1 MMTTTAP
8 LMLCDRTRCTTPN
21 IHSLMLPS
29 GGLAIDFQV
38 YKQDKQNATAL
49 VSKGIATI
57 NALIV
62 ERDEANNQVLELDE
76 RLAQM
81 TKERDEALAQLA
93 KKTKTKAPKK
103 PKAVPKYV
111 SNAGANAK
119 AQRRLQGAGKLEP
132 FREGGCRCRVW
143 GNGLGNQCHAKGKTE
158 DGFCL
163 AHSKKIAVAPDNQWC
178 MGFYDT
184 ARPEKWGECG
194 VCPND
199 RKAGNTIPWKMDE
212 ETFTKAFSELNLLDK
227 KGQVQ
232 LDLEDAEGS
241 EGSDQE
247 VEVEVAPAVPA
258 VEVAPAGELIEGQ
271 PIAGCQEVNFPIPGG
286 DVNGLLGQEDLEQ
299 PFEDEDDDASSTATL
314 ELSDGENSENSGD
327 SNEDF
332 GDLGY

>member
-29 GGLAIDFQV
+29 GALAIDFAV
-38 YKQDKQNATAL
+38 YQAHKKDATAL
-49 VSKGIATI
+49 VGKGIATI
-57 NALIV
+57 QRLSK
-62 ERDEANNQVLELDE
+62 ERDDANNLLLEMDE

-81 TKERDEALAQLA
+81 TKERDEALALLA
-93 KKTKTKAPKK
+93 KTKKTKTKAPKK

-111 SNAGANAK
+111 SEAGANAK

-163 AHSKKIAVAPDNQWC
+163 AHSKKIAIAPDNQWC

-194 VCPND
+194 VCPKD
-199 RKAGNTIPWKMDE
+199 RKAGNTISWKMDA

-227 KGQVQ
+227 KGQVK
-232 LDLEDAEGS
+232 LDLEDAEASASDNSAPATPEQSS
-241 EGSDQE
+241 EE
-247 VEVEVAPAVPA
+247 EEVAQ
-258 VEVAPAGELIEGQ
+258 EYIEGDA
-271 PIAGCQEVNFPIPGG
+271 IAGCQEVNFPIPGG
-286 DVNGLLGQEDLEQ
+286 DVNGVLGGTESE
-299 PFEDEDDDASSTATL
+299 EDDASSTGTL
-314 ELSDGENSENSGD
+314 ELEGSEEEQSDNSDNA
-327 SNEDF
+327 DF
-332 GDLGY
+332 GY